1 MGIVCSPI
9 DEKTSLN
16 LILTQA
22 ALTTWVYGGLLL
34 DKSYFIYRMRFISGL
49 LLVYTLAVLYIHWG
63 HWTNLNQKE
72 NQFCQ
77 GSMSV
82 QRSGT
87 HCRTVKV
94 KNIITILTIDGMLC
108 NKVKYR

>member
-1 MGIVCSPI
+1 MCSPI

-49 LLVYTLAVLYIHWG
+49 LLVYTLAVLYPYTRAIG
-63 HWTNLNQKE
+63 PTEIRKKTSSAKVACPCSDQAL
-72 NQFCQ
+72 
-77 GSMSV
+77 
-82 QRSGT
+82 
-87 HCRTVKV
+87 TVE
-94 KNIITILTIDGMLC
+94 L
-108 NKVKYR
+108 